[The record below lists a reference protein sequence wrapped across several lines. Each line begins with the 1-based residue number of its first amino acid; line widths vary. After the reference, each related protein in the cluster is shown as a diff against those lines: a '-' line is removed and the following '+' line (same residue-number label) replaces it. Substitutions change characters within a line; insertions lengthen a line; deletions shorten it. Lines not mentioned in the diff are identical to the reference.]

1 MFIERLRAVMP
12 RLVGAMVRS
21 ESLVLLAVVSYIFLA
36 PNVDFAPSL
45 TWHDGQRI
53 AQLVLISVV
62 LAFTFAVPGAG
73 NAVAT
78 IWVSLPRWSRVA
90 LFTAFALGIVSAMKA
105 PLWRWALLEWAML
118 LLLLVVVLGVAVG
131 RRSGGDSLDRL
142 LVVVIYATATAYVAK
157 VVVVYLAMLTVGP
170 SYGQVFNVRELF
182 TGFSNIRFFGHLQT
196 MLLPFLLLPAMLW
209 TKTLNRRLL
218 LIVVPALWWMLAAA
232 SGTRGTWVALTV
244 GVLAVLLFGGQTGQ
258 RWIKWQLSGLVCG
271 LLCYAAFVLLV
282 PQLINQPAFFLH
294 RAEDIVSLS
303 GREVIWTAAIGFFWE
318 NLLFGIGPMHFAY
331 YANAIAA
338 HPHNAVLQFMAEWG
352 IPAALLFTV
361 VFAAGGLAFA
371 RWVRRATAGSDAQAG
386 LAAVA
391 LLAAL
396 AGAAAQAMVDGI
408 MVMPVSQTLLA
419 LLCGWA
425 MGSYFTVRSRMER
438 CAALEKRLGAAII
451 ALAAG
456 SIAYGVLPDVGHI
469 EQREDAYLATRLP
482 GALLSPRFW
491 AQGWINP

>member
-1 MFIERLRAVMP
+1 MFIEKL
-12 RLVGAMVRS
+12 RS
-21 ESLVLLAVVSYIFLA
+21 EFGRWSIAPASWFVLVVAVYVFMA
-36 PNVDFAPSL
+36 PNVDLAPSL

-53 AQLVLISVV
+53 AQLVLMGVV
-62 LAFTFAVPGAG
+62 VILCLTLSAAG
-73 NAVAT
+73 NALART
-78 IWVSLPRWSRVA
+78 WAALPRWSRVA
-90 LFTAFALGIVSAMKA
+90 LFTAFALGIVSAMNA

-157 VVVVYLAMLTVGP
+157 VVVVYLAMLTVGA

-182 TGFSNIRFFGHLQT
+182 TGFSNIRFFGHVQT
-196 MLLPFLLLPAMLW
+196 MLLPFLMLPAMLW
-209 TKTLNRRLL
+209 AKTLKQRLL
-218 LIVVPALWWMLAAA
+218 LSVVPALWWMLAAA

-244 GVLAVLLFGGQTGQ
+244 GVLAVLVFGGQTGR
-258 RWIKWQLSGLVCG
+258 RWIKWQLSALVCG
-271 LLCYAAFVLLV
+271 LLCYVAFVLLV
-282 PQLINQPAFFLH
+282 PQLINQPAVFLH

-303 GREVIWTAAIGFFWE
+303 GREVIWTAAIGFFRE
-318 NLLFGIGPMHFAY
+318 NPLLGIGPMHFAY
-331 YANAIAA
+331 YANAVAA

-371 RWVRRATAGSDAQAG
+371 RWVRRATAGSGAQAG
-386 LAAVA
+386 LTAVA

-419 LLCGWA
+419 LICGWA
-425 MGSYFTVRSRMER
+425 MGSYFTVRSSMER
-438 CAALEKRLGAAII
+438 CAALEKRLCAAII
-451 ALAAG
+451 VLAAG

-469 EQREDAYLATRLP
+469 EQREAAYLATRLP
-482 GALLSPRFW
+482 GSLVSPRFW
-491 AQGWINP
+491 AQGWINM